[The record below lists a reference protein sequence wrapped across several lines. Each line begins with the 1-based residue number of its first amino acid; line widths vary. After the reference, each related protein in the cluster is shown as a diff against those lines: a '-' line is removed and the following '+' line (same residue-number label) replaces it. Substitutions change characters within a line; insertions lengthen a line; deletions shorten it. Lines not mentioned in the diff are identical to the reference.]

1 MIWHKYLG
9 IDSDL
14 LKKVDPKQN
23 ERQTFIMSS
32 LAIMLFVLSIIVFIS
47 STVYTLIIFH
57 NVIISILAGLFLSV
71 VIFNLYRLLVITA
84 LDVSETTLEKYYA
97 DHYIHYDDY
106 VSRNQDFTDITD
118 ENIDAIVNK
127 AKDDLREKTSINF
140 ESNYK
145 KNLFLTHGIRVF
157 ILSIIALVFA
167 NGIELFLFN
176 NEINIVLNDLL
187 DFYVTKNDT
196 WYINN
201 ILKPALGDNFYI
213 IDSNSLLL
221 ALEILNFGLGNWKIL
236 LDFLFIIL
244 FILPLAIVLKS
255 NEVKRSEYIR
265 ELALSELTITFKH
278 FLLTQRFCK
287 NILYKIRSTNIDYIN
302 NSKAYLSGK

>member
-1 MIWHKYLG
+1 MIWHSYLG

-32 LAIMLFVLSIIVFIS
+32 LAIMLFALSLIVFIS
-47 STVYTLIIFH
+47 STVFTLIIFH
-57 NVIISILAGLFLSV
+57 NIIISIIASIFLSV
-71 VIFNLYRLLVITA
+71 IIFNLYRLLVITA

-97 DHYIHYDDY
+97 DHYMHYHEY
-106 VSRNQDFTDITD
+106 ISRNQDFGNITD
-118 ENIDAIVNK
+118 EDIDNLVNK
-127 AKDDLREKTSINF
+127 AKNDLREKTSINF
-140 ESNYK
+140 ESNNK
-145 KNLFLTHGIRVF
+145 KNLFLTHGLRIF
-157 ILSIIALVFA
+157 ILSIIAIVFA
-167 NGIELFLFN
+167 NGIELFIFN

-187 DFYVTKNDT
+187 DFYLLKNDT
-196 WYINN
+196 WYTNN
-201 ILKPALGDNFYI
+201 ILKPSQGDQFYI
-213 IDSNSLLL
+213 INSNSLLL

-255 NEVKRSEYIR
+255 DEVKRSEYIR

-278 FLLTQRFCK
+278 FILTQRFCK
-287 NILYKIRSTNIDYIN
+287 NTLSKVLSTKINFIN
-302 NSKAYLSGK
+302 SSKANLNEK